1 MKKYVMEEENVFI
14 QSFAGMEAR
23 KEKYETFTGN
33 ETARIIK
40 VQDGRKDIKH
50 VGKKCT
56 EIP

>member
-1 MKKYVMEEENVFI
+1 MEEENVFI

-40 VQDGRKDIKH
+40 VHDGRKDIKH